1 MLWQNLSII
10 SLVANVGNS
19 ASAVPNPNPPAFKIG
34 ANQSIL
40 SLFNPS
46 YSEAVDDEWES
57 SSDSSLDE
65 NKLSW
70 TACSCYFGHAEATFC
85 INQGL
90 FPEVFDTTWSAPS
103 LEDLI
108 ENTEL
113 TLLIPNS
120 LTKPHRDGSS
130 I

>member
-1 MLWQNLSII
+1 
-10 SLVANVGNS
+10 
-19 ASAVPNPNPPAFKIG
+19 
-34 ANQSIL
+34 
-40 SLFNPS
+40 LFNPS